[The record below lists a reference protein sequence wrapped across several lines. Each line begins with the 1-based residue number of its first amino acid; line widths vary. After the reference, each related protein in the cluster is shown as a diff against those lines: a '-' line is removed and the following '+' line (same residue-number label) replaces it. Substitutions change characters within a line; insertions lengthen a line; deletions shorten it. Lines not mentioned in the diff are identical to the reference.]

1 MSHKGCRHTQV
12 PCRLCKVTK
21 HAQSLPWCR
30 NLRTKHFLDHHGSA
44 GLHEEK
50 DGYQN
55 LMSLAG
61 LPVLLNVVAPIIY
74 SNLLLL
80 NGCLGFGTQRVYNA
94 VVVAEEPVTD
104 AAGSSSRACKT
115 QAIKFTQSF
124 WPCFFAGRTA
134 NYTMEVILGSRMRT
148 LYPSLGSVCARAK
161 QHCAQAVQSSLHQE
175 GCFFGWLQG
184 YRY

>member
-12 PCRLCKVTK
+12 PCRLCKVTT

-44 GLHEEK
+44 GLHEEN

-61 LPVLLNVVAPIIY
+61 LPVLLKVVSPIIY

-80 NGCLGFGTQRVYNA
+80 AGCLGFGTQRVSNA

-104 AAGSSSRACKT
+104 AAGSSSRACK
-115 QAIKFTQSF
+115 SH
-124 WPCFFAGRTA
+124 GRTA
-134 NYTMEVILGSRMRT
+134 NYTMEVMLGSRMRT